1 MRRRDLL
8 LFAALGLMSFAASAT
23 LLHATD
29 KVWRLGVLSLVN
41 NPAMHNAALS
51 QLAERGFVEGQ
62 NLRRGHSRRHCGT
75 DAGIGA
81 RAGRSRTGRHHGD
94 VRLGRL
100 PGSEGDEIDPDRSL
114 ADGR

>member
-8 LFAALGLMSFAASAT
+8 LFAALGLLSFAVSAT
-23 LLHATD
+23 LPHAAD

-51 QLAERGFVEGQ
+51 QLA
-62 NLRRGHSRRHCGT
+62 
-75 DAGIGA
+75 GIGT
-81 RAGRSRTGRHHGD
+81 RAGRSRTGRDHGG
-94 VRLGRL
+94 VRLGSL
-100 PGSEGDEIDPDRSL
+100 PCSEGDEIDPDRSL